1 MDTEKCRAL
10 LAVLE
15 AGSLSAAAEKL
26 DYTPSGLSRMMAALE
41 QELGFPLLSRS
52 HSGVQPTRACRT
64 LLPTLRELTHWSGL
78 LDAQAA
84 EIRGVETGTI
94 AVGCVY
100 GAYYGWLSRCIA
112 RFCEVYPGIEVQV
125 LQGNSSQLTRAVC
138 EHTADFCIT
147 SFREGDFDWIP
158 LYADPMV
165 AWLPPEHPL
174 AGGRTFPLAA
184 FATEPTI
191 ATYMHQDTDNARVF
205 AHAGIT
211 PNVRYTPVDSRATLA
226 MVPAG
231 LGVSLNNQLITRG
244 WDTTGIVIL
253 PVDPPQYA
261 EIGIAAPAPEELSPA
276 AKRFLAFARQ
286 TLRTDPEAAEL
297 GKEQA

>member
-100 GAYYGWLSRCIA
+100 GG
-112 RFCEVYPGIEVQV
+112 V
-125 LQGNSSQLTRAVC
+125 LRLAQ
-138 EHTADFCIT
+138 
-147 SFREGDFDWIP
+147 P
-158 LYADPMV
+158 L
-165 AWLPPEHPL
+165 HRPL
-174 AGGRTFPLAA
+174 L
-184 FATEPTI
+184 
-191 ATYMHQDTDNARVF
+191 
-205 AHAGIT
+205 
-211 PNVRYTPVDSRATLA
+211 
-226 MVPAG
+226 
-231 LGVSLNNQLITRG
+231 
-244 WDTTGIVIL
+244 
-253 PVDPPQYA
+253 
-261 EIGIAAPAPEELSPA
+261 
-276 AKRFLAFARQ
+276 
-286 TLRTDPEAAEL
+286 
-297 GKEQA
+297 

>member
-78 LDAQAA
+78 RDAQAA

-147 SFREGDFDWIP
+147 SFREGDFD
-158 LYADPMV
+158 
-165 AWLPPEHPL
+165 
-174 AGGRTFPLAA
+174 
-184 FATEPTI
+184 
-191 ATYMHQDTDNARVF
+191 
-205 AHAGIT
+205 
-211 PNVRYTPVDSRATLA
+211 
-226 MVPAG
+226 
-231 LGVSLNNQLITRG
+231 
-244 WDTTGIVIL
+244 
-253 PVDPPQYA
+253 
-261 EIGIAAPAPEELSPA
+261 
-276 AKRFLAFARQ
+276 
-286 TLRTDPEAAEL
+286 
-297 GKEQA
+297 

>member
-52 HSGVQPTRACRT
+52 HNGVQPTRACRT
-64 LLPTLRELTHWSGL
+64 LLPTLRELTHWSAL
-78 LDAQAA
+78 LEAQAA
-84 EIRGVETGTI
+84 DIRGVETGTI

-125 LQGNSSQLTRAVC
+125 LQGNSSQLTRAVS

-174 AGGRTFPLAA
+174 AGGRTFRSRRLRPSRPSRPICTRTQTTRACSPA
-184 FATEPTI
+184 RASRRMSATRPWT
-191 ATYMHQDTDNARVF
+191 
-205 AHAGIT
+205 
-211 PNVRYTPVDSRATLA
+211 
-226 MVPAG
+226 
-231 LGVSLNNQLITRG
+231 
-244 WDTTGIVIL
+244 
-253 PVDPPQYA
+253 
-261 EIGIAAPAPEELSPA
+261 AAPPLPWCRPVSA
-276 AKRFLAFARQ
+276 
-286 TLRTDPEAAEL
+286 
-297 GKEQA
+297 

>member
-165 AWLPPEHPL
+165 ARLRRSTRWPEAGRSRSRRLRPSRPL
-174 AGGRTFPLAA
+174 RPICTRTRTTRACSPTRASRRTS
-184 FATEPTI
+184 ATRLWT
-191 ATYMHQDTDNARVF
+191 
-205 AHAGIT
+205 
-211 PNVRYTPVDSRATLA
+211 
-226 MVPAG
+226 
-231 LGVSLNNQLITRG
+231 
-244 WDTTGIVIL
+244 
-253 PVDPPQYA
+253 
-261 EIGIAAPAPEELSPA
+261 AAPPLPWCRPVSA
-276 AKRFLAFARQ
+276 
-286 TLRTDPEAAEL
+286 
-297 GKEQA
+297 

>member
-52 HSGVQPTRACRT
+52 HSGVQPTRACR
-64 LLPTLRELTHWSGL
+64 TLRELTHWSGL

-158 LYADPMV
+158 LYADPMGRV
-165 AWLPPEHPL
+165 GCRRSTRL
-174 AGGRTFPLAA
+174 AGG
-184 FATEPTI
+184 
-191 ATYMHQDTDNARVF
+191 QDASRSRRLRPSPNHCDLYAPGYGQRARVRPR
-205 AHAGIT
+205 A
-211 PNVRYTPVDSRATLA
+211 SRRTSATR
-226 MVPAG
+226 PW
-231 LGVSLNNQLITRG
+231 T
-244 WDTTGIVIL
+244 
-253 PVDPPQYA
+253 
-261 EIGIAAPAPEELSPA
+261 AAPPLPWCRPVSA
-276 AKRFLAFARQ
+276 
-286 TLRTDPEAAEL
+286 
-297 GKEQA
+297 

>member
-100 GAYYGWLSRCIA
+100 GAYYG
-112 RFCEVYPGIEVQV
+112 
-125 LQGNSSQLTRAVC
+125 
-138 EHTADFCIT
+138 
-147 SFREGDFDWIP
+147 
-158 LYADPMV
+158 
-165 AWLPPEHPL
+165 
-174 AGGRTFPLAA
+174 
-184 FATEPTI
+184 
-191 ATYMHQDTDNARVF
+191 
-205 AHAGIT
+205 
-211 PNVRYTPVDSRATLA
+211 
-226 MVPAG
+226 
-231 LGVSLNNQLITRG
+231 
-244 WDTTGIVIL
+244 
-253 PVDPPQYA
+253 
-261 EIGIAAPAPEELSPA
+261 
-276 AKRFLAFARQ
+276 
-286 TLRTDPEAAEL
+286 
-297 GKEQA
+297 